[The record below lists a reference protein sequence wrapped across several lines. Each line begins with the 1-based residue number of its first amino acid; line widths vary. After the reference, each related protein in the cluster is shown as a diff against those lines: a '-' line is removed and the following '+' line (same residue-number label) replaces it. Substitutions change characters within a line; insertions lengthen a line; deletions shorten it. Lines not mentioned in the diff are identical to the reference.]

1 MTAVTNAT
9 DLGPESLEWVFDHI
23 DDLLDRDVSLIA
35 PIADK
40 TFKDLIYVAYV
51 GIPGGQGL
59 FAIGVCPATAFDELY
74 GVCCGVCP
82 GFRVSD
88 GDASIVEIPT
98 GMYLEH
104 YKLRHGPFAASVRKA
119 IIEGDWRVRI

>member
-1 MTAVTNAT
+1 MTPVTNAA
-9 DLGPESLEWVFDHI
+9 DLSPESLEWVFDHI
-23 DDLLDRDVSLIA
+23 DSLLDRNVKLIA
-35 PIADK
+35 PITDK

-82 GFRVSD
+82 SFSISD

-98 GMYLEH
+98 EMYLAH
-104 YKLRHGPFAASVRKA
+104 YTLRYGEFGASIRRD
-119 IIEGDWRVRI
+119 IIYGNWRWD

>member
-9 DLGPESLEWVFDHI
+9 DLSPESLEWVFDHI

-88 GDASIVEIPT
+88 GDACIVEIPT
-98 GMYLEH
+98 EMYLTH
-104 YKLRHGPFAASVRKA
+104 CKLRYGSFGASIRRD
-119 IIEGDWRVRI
+119 ILYGEWRVD